1 MSPTPKISGSII
13 CKTNKQWI
21 YFSTTLTPSHF
32 RRYDEC
38 WITGIYC
45 STIRSHILHAQLSL
59 FGKLT

>member
-21 YFSTTLTPSHF
+21 YFSTTLTPSYF

-38 WITGIYC
+38 WITGILQYNKVSYFAC
-45 STIRSHILHAQLSL
+45 SVVLIW
-59 FGKLT
+59 